1 MRSTIPMRVAKI
13 GNLILY
19 AALCVFGAMLIQDPE
34 IASVFIIRVTGL
46 AMVIFGVFK
55 IVGYLSKDLF
65 RLAFQYDL
73 AVGSQLI
80 VVGVLVSLWPEDLA
94 NFFCV
99 LMGLTILADGLFKI
113 QIALDARQ
121 FGIHAWGLILALAI
135 FAGIFGGILLFR
147 PTQSVRILT
156 ILLGIALLADG
167 ILGFITVLTSVKIVR
182 WQKPDVIDVDYRET
196 KD

>member
-1 MRSTIPMRVAKI
+1 MRSTFPMWAAKI
-13 GNLILY
+13 GNLVLY

-34 IASVFIIRVTGL
+34 ISSVFLIRATGL
-46 AMVIFGVFK
+46 AMVVFGAVK
-55 IVGYLSKDLF
+55 IAGYLSKDLF

-73 AVGSQLI
+73 ALGIQFI

-113 QIALDARQ
+113 QTALDARQ
-121 FGIHAWGLILALAI
+121 FGIHAWRLILVLAI
-135 FAGIFGGILLFR
+135 LAGVFGGILLFR

-156 ILLGIALLADG
+156 VLLGVALLADVV
-167 ILGFITVLTSVKIVR
+167 LGCITVLTSVKIVS
-182 WQKPDVIDVDYRET
+182 WQKPDARDMTRWET